1 MAENQIEKLMRI
13 LQISEAEAKQ
23 IIQDDKDIDQGKKKD
38 FDISKEQEKET
49 RKYRQVSKQPTVYQF
64 KQKRERKPNELK
76 REIID
81 DLFTFLCEQ
90 YPEVAK
96 TGNIANIENY
106 IDFTIDGKT
115 FTINLTQHRAGW
127 KRKENEGK

>member
-96 TGNIANIENY
+96 TGNIANVENY

-115 FTINLTQHRAGW
+115 FTINLTQHRVGW
-127 KRKENEGK
+127 KRKEEG

>member
-1 MAENQIEKLMRI
+1 MAESQVEKLMRI

-96 TGNIANIENY
+96 TGNIANVENY

-127 KRKENEGK
+127 KRKEEG

>member
-1 MAENQIEKLMRI
+1 MSETQKERLMRI
-13 LQISEAEAKQ
+13 LGVSAEEADQ
-23 IIQDDKDIDQGKKKD
+23 IIADDKAIDKGQKMS
-38 FDISKEQEKET
+38 FDISKEKEKET

-64 KQKRERKPNELK
+64 KQKKERKPNELK

-127 KRKENEGK
+127 TREKKEG